1 MRKVIGI
8 GETILDIIFR
18 GNQPHAAVPGGS
30 VFNGLV
36 SLGRLGVD
44 VLFISEIGNDRVGDI
59 IQNFMQEN
67 HISTRYVDRFPDGK
81 SPLSLAFLDENQDAQ
96 YTFYKDYPKQRL
108 EVPLPPIEK
117 DDIFIFGSYYSLNP
131 VLRKR
136 VYEFLEY
143 AKERGAIL
151 YYDPNFRQ
159 AHAHEAIHV
168 MPTVLENFE
177 FADIVRGSDEDFYN
191 LFKLTDLDRVYQDHV
206 QFYCDNFLTTRGANG
221 VDLRTSRFTSHIDAQ
236 SIQPVSSI
244 GAGDNFNAGII
255 YGLLKYQVRK
265 QDLPTLDK
273 DKWQKIIQCGID
285 FSAEVCQSYD
295 NYISSDF
302 ANKYGGTQVKL
313 K

>member
-18 GNQPHAAVPGGS
+18 GNQPYVAVPGGS

-44 VLFISEIGNDRVGDI
+44 VLFISEIGNDKVGDI
-59 IQNFMQEN
+59 IQQFMQEN
-67 HISTRYVDRFPDGK
+67 HISTQYVDRFPDGK
-81 SPLSLAFLDENQDAQ
+81 SPLSLAFLDEHQNAQ
-96 YTFYKDYPKQRL
+96 YSFYKDYPKQRL
-108 EVPLPPIEK
+108 EVPLPPIEE

-131 VLRKR
+131 ALRKR

-151 YYDPNFRQ
+151 YYDPNFRK

-191 LFKLTDLDRVYQDHV
+191 LFRQTDLNQVYQDHI
-206 QFYCDNFLTTRGANG
+206 QFYCDNFLTTRGADG
-221 VDLRTSRFTSHIDAQ
+221 VDLRTSRFSAHVGAQ
-236 SIQPVSSI
+236 PIQPVSTI

-255 YGLLKYQVRK
+255 YGLLKYQIRK
-265 QDLPTLDK
+265 DDLPTLSQEQ
-273 DKWQKIIQCGID
+273 WTKIIQCGID

-295 NYISSDF
+295 NYISCEF
-302 ANKYGGTQVKL
+302 AGKYGSFQAKL